1 MQNINIFKIRLINE
15 LEKVPIHDLVI
26 ELVIEPRSNQ

>member
-1 MQNINIFKIRLINE
+1 MQNINIFKIGLVNE

-26 ELVIEPRSNQ
+26 ELVIESRSNQ